1 MSVLS
6 ECRPART
13 SPCLELRCVFQSAL
27 PTRLS
32 FYTLRVVRR
41 RLSWRS
47 RVRRCRS
54 LLAQTVISMLRR
66 RAPASVCH
74 PTVAVLSLAR
84 RSALLR
90 PVPTSV
96 IITGVRR
103 LTADDRCRC
112 YQMSFRFR
120 GAYHVTSPR
129 GLHPRQGPLTASDL
143 VLPSVDHYSS
153 GPQTTLLALPRRLS
167 RGCRRELPL
176 IMAVFTL
183 ASHRVAI
190 GENFARQLVL
200 LMEDS

>member
-1 MSVLS
+1 MTLV
-6 ECRPART
+6 E
-13 SPCLELRCVFQSAL
+13 VQSATVSL
-27 PTRLS
+27 PPCPNGNFHAVRSSSSVGLSPYCGCAESCTAICAPTERHRSSDLCRL
-32 FYTLRVVRR
+32 L
-41 RLSWRS
+41 LS
-47 RVRRCRS
+47 S
-54 LLAQTVISMLRR
+54 LVSDDDAW
-66 RAPASVCH
+66 
-74 PTVAVLSLAR
+74 
-84 RSALLR
+84 
-90 PVPTSV
+90 
-96 IITGVRR
+96 

-120 GAYHVTSPR
+120 GTYHVTSPR
-129 GLHPRQGPLTASDL
+129 GLHPRQGPLTASDF

-167 RGCRRELPL
+167 RGCRRELPP